1 MVSLPAYLL
10 MKKRASLLLLF
21 FVPMVLAACVAVAV
35 NLLALQRLVEQQD
48 RRQAEV
54 LAVTTAMSHST
65 QLGHQMLGLHQR
77 LSQLLQLAQEGRLT
91 IEQARQANTRLVDE
105 LGGQDQ
111 QRDQMAQSLRSL
123 GDGLSPLTA
132 ETLEAY
138 EQYRAYM
145 MVATELLSA
154 SPGLGQTRAA
164 EALGH
169 YLHYVGHATQL
180 TAQLTEEVDSRLA
193 AMAGQRHDFIY
204 TAAGLAAA
212 SLLLICLLWL
222 MISWWLTR
230 PLDLL
235 AGALG
240 QLSQAARSAPSPAGE
255 AAMPLDLSTLSHVEA
270 LTRTRNSMVRD
281 LAQAVVNFV
290 RTLEARHQT
299 QLALDAERHRLKSLV
314 RGMPDLVWLKNAE
327 GVFLQCNRRFED
339 LMGHLEAELLGKTDY
354 DFVTRDLADIF
365 RQNDLQAV
373 LAGHP
378 VSNEEWLTF
387 ASDQHRELV
396 QTVKTPLYDQD
407 GALLGVLGVARDITA
422 ARSAEHALRDSEA
435 TLRRTQQLARIGSW
449 TLHMR
454 DGSIRWSDETYE
466 LFWVEKG
473 TPISAASFM
482 EMVHPDD
489 RDAVRQ
495 AWRAALKGKRYDI
508 EHRVVLQGVTRWI
521 RERAEM
527 NRDESGRVIWAD
539 GMAQD
544 MTVVRQAGEALRQR
558 EQMYAAV
565 MSQSDNGIVLIELET
580 LAFVEFNE
588 AACTLLGYT
597 RQEFG
602 HLTIYDVTPP
612 EGLEQLQERLRTVQT
627 EGGMHDEVQRRRRD
641 GSLLDLAISS
651 RIIEI
656 QGRRYISAIWTDI
669 TRQKE
674 DQRALLR
681 FQNQLQD
688 MVAERTAELAAAK
701 EAAEAANQTKSA
713 FLANMSHE
721 IRTPMNAIIG
731 ITHLIQRDHVTEHQ
745 RSQLDK
751 VNDAAHHLLGIIND
765 ILDFSKIEAGRMSL
779 DPTDFEVEHVIRNV
793 CNLLGDRADAKG
805 LELVTDIAT
814 LPTQLH
820 GDGLRL
826 GQVLLNFT
834 SNAIKFTHRGSVVL
848 RGRISRQD
856 GPHLWVRF
864 EVHDTG
870 IGLSPEQLQRLFQP
884 FTQADVSTTRRFGGT
899 GLGLVISRRLADMMG
914 GQVGVEST
922 LGQGSTFWI
931 EAPFEQAQ
939 HSSQRSNLPVMPP
952 GTRMLVVD
960 DQPDARESMTD
971 ILTGLGAR
979 ADAVASGEQALERV
993 QQADHLGDPYRV
1005 LLIDW
1010 SMPGLDGLATGD
1022 RLQRLPLAARP
1033 RQLLMSAVREV
1044 APSTLNDHGYAAF
1057 VSKPVIPSVLA
1068 HALSQALGAPVLP
1081 DRSHRLAMSEVEQA
1095 LTRHH
1100 QARVL
1105 LAEDNA
1111 LNQEVALDL
1120 LTHAGLQAD
1129 LARDG
1134 QEALEL
1140 AHGTPYDLILM
1151 DLQMP
1156 RLDGLQATRAIRQLP
1171 GYAATPILAMTAN
1184 AYEEDRQACLAAG
1197 MNDHIPKPVDPE
1209 GLYRTLL
1216 QWLPPL
1222 PPGDATPV
1230 TETDPLGTVT
1240 AAPNSPPVPLQAQG
1254 GAVPADL
1261 PPALRAVP
1269 GLALGPALRNVLG
1282 RPQRLMTLLHRF
1294 GLEHG
1299 ADAQAL
1305 QTLLAQGDT
1314 EGARRTAHTL
1324 KGLAGTL
1331 GLSAVQNL
1339 AAALEHGL
1347 KSRMGADS
1355 AQPAAGLAAPPAP
1368 QPPTTAL
1375 PELQELSAQ
1384 MNLLLP
1390 WLQALGQAAD
1400 EPPPALDAPTRPPA
1414 ALASA
1419 VQDLHQL
1426 LSTDDV
1432 RATAAFAALEHDLHA
1447 VHPVATEQISQQLAD
1462 YALDQA
1468 LITLDTLMAEV
1479 PALRGG

>member
-1 MVSLPAYLL
+1 MAPTPTLL
-10 MKKRASLLLLF
+10 LLKKRASLLLLF
-21 FVPMVLAACVAVAV
+21 FVPMVLTACVAVAI

-48 RRQAEV
+48 QRQAEV
-54 LAVTTAMSHST
+54 LAVTTAMTHST
-65 QLGHQMLGLHQR
+65 LLGHQMLGLHQR
-77 LSQLLQLAQEGRLT
+77 LNQLLMQAQQGQLSV
-91 IEQARQANTRLVDE
+91 EQARQANTRLIDE
-105 LGGQDQ
+105 LAGQDQ
-111 QRDQMAQSLRSL
+111 QRDQMTQALAIL
-123 GDGLSPLTA
+123 GNGLHPLTA

-145 MVATELLSA
+145 MMATELLSA
-154 SPGLGQTRAA
+154 SPGLGQIRAA
-164 EALGH
+164 EALDN

-180 TAQLTEEVDSRLA
+180 TGQLTEETESRLA

-204 TAAGLAAA
+204 TAAALAAA
-212 SLLLICLLWL
+212 SLLLMCLLWL
-222 MISWWLTR
+222 MLSWWLTR

-255 AAMPLDLSTLSHVEA
+255 VAMPLDLGTLWHVEA

-339 LMGHLEAELLGKTDY
+339 LMGHPEAELLGKTDY
-354 DFVTRDLADIF
+354 DFVTRDLADLF

-627 EGGMHDEVQRRRRD
+627 EGGTHDEVQRRRRD

-701 EAAEAANQTKSA
+701 EAAEAANRTKSA

-731 ITHLIQRDHVTEHQ
+731 ITHLIQRDNVSPQQ
-745 RSQLDK
+745 RSRLDK

-779 DPTDFEVEHVIRNV
+779 DPTDFEVADVLGNV
-793 CNLLGDRADAKG
+793 CNLLGDSATDKG
-805 LELVTDIAT
+805 LALETDIAT
-814 LPTQLH
+814 LPAQLH

-834 SNAIKFTHRGSVVL
+834 SNAIKFTQQGRVL
-848 RGRISRQD
+848 LQGRMLRQD
-856 GPHLWVRF
+856 GPRLWVRF
-864 EVHDTG
+864 EVRDTG
-870 IGLSPEQLQRLFQP
+870 IGLSPEQQQRLFQP
-884 FTQADVSTTRRFGGT
+884 FAQADVSTTRRFGGT

-914 GQVGVEST
+914 GTVGVESA

-931 EAPFEQAQ
+931 EAPFGQAQ
-939 HSSQRSNLPVMPP
+939 HSGQR
-952 GTRMLVVD
+952 
-960 DQPDARESMTD
+960 E
-971 ILTGLGAR
+971 
-979 ADAVASGEQALERV
+979 ASGRAATALT
-993 QQADHLGDPYRV
+993 QTPAPTLAPAAAQG
-1005 LLIDW
+1005 
-1010 SMPGLDGLATGD
+1010 PG
-1022 RLQRLPLAARP
+1022 R
-1033 RQLLMSAVREV
+1033 
-1044 APSTLNDHGYAAF
+1044 
-1057 VSKPVIPSVLA
+1057 
-1068 HALSQALGAPVLP
+1068 
-1081 DRSHRLAMSEVEQA
+1081 SEVEQA
-1095 LTRHH
+1095 LARYS
-1100 QARVL
+1100 QARLL

-1120 LTHAGLQAD
+1120 LTHAGLQVD
-1129 LARDG
+1129 LAQDG
-1134 QEALEL
+1134 QEALDRARET
-1140 AHGTPYDLILM
+1140 AYNLILM

-1171 GYAATPILAMTAN
+1171 GYASTPILAMTAN
-1184 AYEEDRQACLAAG
+1184 AFEEDRQACHAAG
-1197 MNDHIPKPVDPE
+1197 MNDHIAKPVDPE

-1216 QWLPPL
+1216 QWLPPTL
-1222 PPGDATPV
+1222 AEAAPRSTSEPCSTAEDKAPV
-1230 TETDPLGTVT
+1230 TEPVT
-1240 AAPNSPPVPLQAQG
+1240 APLPEARPPE
-1254 GAVPADL
+1254 L
-1261 PPALRAVP
+1261 PPALLAVP
-1269 GLALGPALRNVLG
+1269 GLALEQALRNVLG
-1282 RPQRLMTLLHRF
+1282 RPQRLMELLHRF

-1299 ADAQAL
+1299 ADAQSVQTQL
-1305 QTLLAQGDT
+1305 QAGDT
-1314 EGARRTAHTL
+1314 EGAHRTAHTL

-1331 GLSAVQNL
+1331 GLSTLQHT
-1339 AAALEHGL
+1339 AAALEQRI
-1347 KSRMGADS
+1347 KQADGATEPAELHQLASQLNTLTPWLRALAVS
-1355 AQPAAGLAAPPAP
+1355 AGTLTTSSPAVEPASLAAP
-1368 QPPTTAL
+1368 
-1375 PELQELSAQ
+1375 
-1384 MNLLLP
+1384 
-1390 WLQALGQAAD
+1390 LQALR
-1400 EPPPALDAPTRPPA
+1400 EPTMCAPPRPMRRWLPHCARSTPTPPGRWISNWRTTPWTRP
-1414 ALASA
+1414 
-1419 VQDLHQL
+1419 
-1426 LSTDDV
+1426 
-1432 RATAAFAALEHDLHA
+1432 
-1447 VHPVATEQISQQLAD
+1447 
-1462 YALDQA
+1462 
-1468 LITLDTLMAEV
+1468 
-1479 PALRGG
+1479 

>member
-1 MVSLPAYLL
+1 MAPTPALL
-10 MKKRASLLLLF
+10 LLKKRASLLLLF
-21 FVPMVLAACVAVAV
+21 FVPMVLAACVVVAV

-54 LAVTTAMSHST
+54 LAVTTAMTHST
-65 QLGHQMLGLHQR
+65 LLGHQMLGLHQR
-77 LSQLLQLAQEGRLT
+77 LSQLLEQAQSGQLTA
-91 IEQARQANTRLVDE
+91 EQARQANTRLIDE
-105 LGGQDQ
+105 LAGQDR
-111 QRDQMAQSLRSL
+111 QRDQMTQALAIL
-123 GDGLSPLTA
+123 GNGLSPLTA

-145 MVATELLSA
+145 MMATELLSA
-154 SPGLGQTRAA
+154 SPRLGQVRAA
-164 EALGH
+164 EALEH
-169 YLHYVGHATQL
+169 YLHYVGHAIQL
-180 TAQLTEEVDSRLA
+180 NGQLTEETESRLA
-193 AMAGQRHDFIY
+193 AMAGQRHDFVY
-204 TAAGLAAA
+204 TAASLAAV
-212 SLLLICLLWL
+212 SLLLMCLLWL
-222 MISWWLTR
+222 LISWWLTR

-255 AAMPLDLSTLSHVEA
+255 AAMPLDLGTLSQVEG

-290 RTLEARHQT
+290 RTLEARQQT

-339 LMGHLEAELLGKTDY
+339 LMGHPEAELVGRTDY
-354 DFVTRDLADIF
+354 DFVTRDLADLF

-396 QTVKTPLYDQD
+396 QTVKTPLYDQE

-454 DGSIRWSDETYE
+454 DGSLRWSDETYE

-473 TPISAASFM
+473 TPVTLAGFM

-489 RDAVRQ
+489 RESVRQ

-508 EHRVVLQGVTRWI
+508 EHRVVMQGVTRWI
-521 RERAEM
+521 RQRAEM

-544 MTVVRQAGEALRQR
+544 MTAVRQAGEALRQR

-597 RQEFG
+597 REELG
-602 HLTIYDVTPP
+602 RLSIYDVTPP
-612 EGLEQLQERLRTVQT
+612 QGREQLQQRIRTVQA
-627 EGGMHDEVQRRRRD
+627 EGGAHDEVQRCRKD
-641 GSLLDLAISS
+641 GGLLDLAISA
-651 RIIEI
+651 RIIDI

-701 EAAEAANQTKSA
+701 EAAEAANQAKSA

-731 ITHLIQRDHVTEHQ
+731 ITHLIQRDNVSPQQ
-745 RSQLDK
+745 RSRLDK

-779 DPTDFEVEHVIRNV
+779 DPTDFEVADVLKNV
-793 CNLLGDRADAKG
+793 CNLLGDSAADKG
-805 LELVTDIAT
+805 LALETDIAT

-834 SNAIKFTHRGSVVL
+834 SNAIKFTQQGRVL
-848 RGRISRQD
+848 LQGRVLRQD
-856 GPHLWVRF
+856 GPRQWVRF
-864 EVHDTG
+864 EVRDTG
-870 IGLSPEQLQRLFQP
+870 IGLSPEQQQRLFQP
-884 FTQADVSTTRRFGGT
+884 FAQADVSTTRRFGGT

-914 GQVGVEST
+914 GEVGVESA

-931 EAPFEQAQ
+931 EAPFGQAQ
-939 HSSQRSNLPVMPP
+939 HSGQREAP
-952 GTRMLVVD
+952 GRAAT
-960 DQPDARESMTD
+960 A
-971 ILTGLGAR
+971 LTSTPAPTLAP
-979 ADAVASGEQALERV
+979 ASAQG
-993 QQADHLGDPYRV
+993 
-1005 LLIDW
+1005 
-1010 SMPGLDGLATGD
+1010 PG
-1022 RLQRLPLAARP
+1022 R
-1033 RQLLMSAVREV
+1033 
-1044 APSTLNDHGYAAF
+1044 
-1057 VSKPVIPSVLA
+1057 
-1068 HALSQALGAPVLP
+1068 
-1081 DRSHRLAMSEVEQA
+1081 SEVEQA
-1095 LTRHH
+1095 LARYS
-1100 QARVL
+1100 QARLL

-1120 LTHAGLQAD
+1120 LTHAGLQVD
-1129 LARDG
+1129 LAQDG
-1134 QEALEL
+1134 LEALER
-1140 AHGTPYDLILM
+1140 ARDTAYDLILM

-1171 GYAATPILAMTAN
+1171 GYASTPILAMTAN
-1184 AYEEDRQACLAAG
+1184 AFEEDRQACHAAG
-1197 MNDHIPKPVDPE
+1197 MNDHIAKPVDPE

-1222 PPGDATPV
+1222 P
-1230 TETDPLGTVT
+1230 
-1240 AAPNSPPVPLQAQG
+1240 AASPQLPQPPQP
-1254 GAVPADL
+1254 PADALPAEPPAGL
-1261 PPALRAVP
+1261 PPALLAVP
-1269 GLALGPALRNVLG
+1269 GLALDQALRNVLG
-1282 RPQRLMTLLHRF
+1282 RPQRLMALLHRF

-1299 ADAQAL
+1299 ADAQSV
-1305 QTLLAQGDT
+1305 QTLLQAGDT
-1314 EGARRTAHTL
+1314 EGAHRMAHTL

-1331 GLSAVQNL
+1331 GLSTLQHT
-1339 AAALEHGL
+1339 AAALEQRI
-1347 KSRMGADS
+1347 KQADCPTE
-1355 AQPAAGLAAPPAP
+1355 PAELHQLAGQLNTLTPWLRALAAPAGTPIASSPAVEP
-1368 QPPTTAL
+1368 ASLVAP
-1375 PELQELSAQ
+1375 
-1384 MNLLLP
+1384 
-1390 WLQALGQAAD
+1390 LQALR
-1400 EPPPALDAPTRPPA
+1400 E
-1414 ALASA
+1414 
-1419 VQDLHQL
+1419 L
-1426 LSTDDV
+1426 LRTDDV
-1432 RATAAFAALEHDLHA
+1432 RATTAYAALADPLRTRYPEAAGQMDR
-1447 VHPVATEQISQQLAD
+1447 QLAD

-1468 LITLDTLMAEV
+1468 LSTLDALLAQE
-1479 PALRGG
+1479 PALRGA

>member
-1 MVSLPAYLL
+1 MLTLPDFLL

-35 NLLALQRLVEQQD
+35 NLLALQRLVDQQD
-48 RRQAEV
+48 RRQVEV
-54 LAVTTAMSHST
+54 RAVTTAMTHST
-65 QLGHQMLGLHQR
+65 LLGHQMLGLHQR
-77 LSQLLQLAQEGRLT
+77 LGQLLEQAQNSRLT
-91 IEQARQANTRLVDE
+91 VEEARQANTRLVDE
-105 LGGQDQ
+105 LAAQDQ
-111 QRDQMAQSLRSL
+111 QRDQMAQALNSL
-123 GDGLSPLTA
+123 GEGLRPLSA

-145 MVATELLSA
+145 MMATELLSA
-154 SPGLGQTRAA
+154 SPHLGQIRAA
-164 EALGH
+164 EALNH

-193 AMAGQRHDFIY
+193 AMASQRHDFVY
-204 TAAGLAAA
+204 TAASLAAA
-212 SLLLICLLWL
+212 SLLLVCLLWL
-222 MISWWLTR
+222 MLSWWLTR

-255 AAMPLDLSTLSHVEA
+255 AAMPLDLGTLSQVEA

-290 RTLEARHQT
+290 RTLEARQQT
-299 QLALDAERHRLKSLV
+299 QLALDTERHRLKSLV

-339 LMGHLEAELLGKTDY
+339 LLGHPEAELLGKTDY
-354 DFVTRDLADIF
+354 DFVTRDLADLF

-396 QTVKTPLYDQD
+396 QTVRTPLYDQD

-435 TLRRTQQLARIGSW
+435 TLRRTQQLARVGSW

-489 RDAVRQ
+489 REAVRQ
-495 AWRAALKGKRYDI
+495 AWHAALKGKRYDI

-527 NRDESGRVIWAD
+527 NRDDSGRVIWAD

-588 AACTLLGYT
+588 AACTMLGYT
-597 RQEFG
+597 RPEFG
-602 HLTIYDVTPP
+602 HMTIYDVTPAQ
-612 EGLEQLQERLRTVQT
+612 GQEQLQQRLRVVQDA
-627 EGGMHDEVQRRRRD
+627 GGAHDEVQRRRKD

-701 EAAEAANQTKSA
+701 EAAEAANRTKSA

-731 ITHLIQRDHVTEHQ
+731 ITHLIQRDNVSPQQ
-745 RSQLDK
+745 RSRLDK

-779 DPTDFEVEHVIRNV
+779 DPTDFEVARVIGNV
-793 CNLLGDRADAKG
+793 CSLLGDSAADKG
-805 LELVTDIAT
+805 LALETDMAS
-814 LPTQLH
+814 LPAQLH

-834 SNAIKFTHRGSVVL
+834 SNAIKFTQQGRVLLHGRVL
-848 RGRISRQD
+848 RGEGSR
-856 GPHLWVRF
+856 LWVRF
-864 EVHDTG
+864 EVRDTG
-870 IGLSPEQLQRLFQP
+870 IGLSPEQQQRLFQP
-884 FTQADVSTTRRFGGT
+884 FAQADVSTTRRFGGT

-914 GQVGVEST
+914 GTVGVDSA

-931 EAPFEQAQ
+931 EAPFGRAQ
-939 HSSQRSNLPVMPP
+939 HASQHEAP
-952 GTRMLVVD
+952 GRTNTA
-960 DQPDARESMTD
+960 Q
-971 ILTGLGAR
+971 
-979 ADAVASGEQALERV
+979 ASA
-993 QQADHLGDPYRV
+993 P
-1005 LLIDW
+1005 
-1010 SMPGLDGLATGD
+1010 
-1022 RLQRLPLAARP
+1022 ARP
-1033 RQLLMSAVREV
+1033 
-1044 APSTLNDHGYAAF
+1044 P
-1057 VSKPVIPSVLA
+1057 
-1068 HALSQALGAPVLP
+1068 ALTAG
-1081 DRSHRLAMSEVEQA
+1081 RSEVEQA
-1095 LTRHH
+1095 L
-1100 QARVL
+1100 ARYHRARLL

-1120 LTHAGLQAD
+1120 LSHAGLQVD
-1129 LARDG
+1129 LAQDG
-1134 QEALEL
+1134 QEALER
-1140 AHGTPYDLILM
+1140 ARETAYDLILM

-1171 GYAATPILAMTAN
+1171 GHAHTPILAMTAN
-1184 AYEEDRQACLAAG
+1184 AFEEDRQACQAAG
-1197 MNDHIPKPVDPE
+1197 MNDHIAKPVDPE
-1209 GLYRTLL
+1209 TLYRTLL
-1216 QWLPPL
+1216 QWLSP
-1222 PPGDATPV
+1222 ACAETPV
-1230 TETDPLGTVT
+1230 TPL
-1240 AAPNSPPVPLQAQG
+1240 ASAPDSPPPDSTASDTASAPEAL
-1254 GAVPADL
+1254 PTDL
-1261 PPALRAVP
+1261 PPALLAVP
-1269 GLALGPALRNVLG
+1269 GLALGQALRNVLG
-1282 RPQRLMTLLHRF
+1282 RPLRLMELLHRL

-1299 ADAQAL
+1299 ADAQSIQASL
-1305 QTLLAQGDT
+1305 EAGDH
-1314 EGARRTAHTL
+1314 EDARRTAHTL

-1331 GLSAVQNL
+1331 GLNALQHT
-1339 AAALEHGL
+1339 AAALEQRIKQPGCPSEPEEL
-1347 KSRMGADS
+1347 KALSTQLNTLAPWLRA
-1355 AQPAAGLAAPPAP
+1355 LAAPGSTRTASQPAIDP
-1368 QPPTTAL
+1368 ASLAAPLHAL
-1375 PELQELSAQ
+1375 RELL
-1384 MNLLLP
+1384 
-1390 WLQALGQAAD
+1390 
-1400 EPPPALDAPTRPPA
+1400 R
-1414 ALASA
+1414 
-1419 VQDLHQL
+1419 
-1426 LSTDDV
+1426 TDDV
-1432 RATAAFAALEHDLHA
+1432 RATTAYAELADGLRAL
-1447 VHPVATEQISQQLAD
+1447 HPQVAEQMERQLDD

-1468 LITLDTLMAEV
+1468 LLTLDALLADEPTLHRA
-1479 PALRGG
+1479 

>member
-1 MVSLPAYLL
+1 MVTLPDFLL

-35 NLLALQRLVEQQD
+35 NLLALQRLVDQQD
-48 RRQAEV
+48 RRQVEV
-54 LAVTTAMSHST
+54 RAVTTAMTHST
-65 QLGHQMLGLHQR
+65 LLGHQMLGLHQR
-77 LSQLLQLAQEGRLT
+77 LSQLLEQAQNSRLT
-91 IEQARQANTRLVDE
+91 VEQARQANNRLVDE
-105 LGGQDQ
+105 LAAQDQ
-111 QRDQMAQSLRSL
+111 QRDQMTQALDSL
-123 GDGLSPLTA
+123 GEGLRPLSA

-138 EQYRAYM
+138 DQYRAYM
-145 MVATELLSA
+145 MMATELLSA
-154 SPGLGQTRAA
+154 SPHLGQIRAA
-164 EALGH
+164 EALNH

-193 AMAGQRHDFIY
+193 AMASQRHDFVY
-204 TAAGLAAA
+204 TAASLAAA
-212 SLLLICLLWL
+212 SLLLVCLLWL
-222 MISWWLTR
+222 MLSWWLTR

-255 AAMPLDLSTLSHVEA
+255 AAMPLDLGTLSHVEG

-290 RTLEARHQT
+290 RTLEARQQT

-339 LMGHLEAELLGKTDY
+339 LMGHPEAELLGKTDY
-354 DFVTRDLADIF
+354 DFVTRDLADLF

-435 TLRRTQQLARIGSW
+435 TLRRTQQLARVGSW

-466 LFWVEKG
+466 LFWVDKG

-482 EMVHPDD
+482 EMVHPED

-527 NRDESGRVIWAD
+527 NRDDSGRVIWAD

-588 AACTLLGYT
+588 AACTMLGYT

-602 HLTIYDVTPP
+602 HLTIYDVTPAQ
-612 EGLEQLQERLRTVQT
+612 GREQLQQRLLVVQDA
-627 EGGMHDEVQRRRRD
+627 GGAHDEVQRRRKD

-701 EAAEAANQTKSA
+701 EAAEAANRTKSA

-731 ITHLIQRDHVTEHQ
+731 ITHLIQRDNVSPQQ
-745 RSQLDK
+745 RSRLDK

-779 DPTDFEVEHVIRNV
+779 DPTDFEVAHVIGNV
-793 CNLLGDRADAKG
+793 CSLLGDSAADKG
-805 LELVTDIAT
+805 LALETDMAN
-814 LPTQLH
+814 LPAQLH

-834 SNAIKFTHRGSVVL
+834 SNAIKFTQQGRVLLHGRVLHEEGS
-848 RGRISRQD
+848 R
-856 GPHLWVRF
+856 LWVRF
-864 EVHDTG
+864 EVRDTG
-870 IGLSPEQLQRLFQP
+870 IGLSPEQQQRLFQP
-884 FTQADVSTTRRFGGT
+884 FAQADVSTTRRFGGT

-914 GQVGVEST
+914 GTVGVDSA
-922 LGQGSTFWI
+922 LGQGSIFWI
-931 EAPFEQAQ
+931 EAPFGQAQ
-939 HSSQRSNLPVMPP
+939 HASPREAAGRTTTAQASAPAPTRPP
-952 GTRMLVVD
+952 
-960 DQPDARESMTD
+960 A
-971 ILTGLGAR
+971 LTAGR
-979 ADAVASGEQALERV
+979 
-993 QQADHLGDPYRV
+993 
-1005 LLIDW
+1005 
-1010 SMPGLDGLATGD
+1010 
-1022 RLQRLPLAARP
+1022 
-1033 RQLLMSAVREV
+1033 
-1044 APSTLNDHGYAAF
+1044 
-1057 VSKPVIPSVLA
+1057 
-1068 HALSQALGAPVLP
+1068 
-1081 DRSHRLAMSEVEQA
+1081 SEVEQA
-1095 LTRHH
+1095 LARYR
-1100 QARVL
+1100 QARLL

-1120 LTHAGLQAD
+1120 LSHAGLQVD
-1129 LARDG
+1129 LAQDG
-1134 QEALEL
+1134 QEALER
-1140 AHGTPYDLILM
+1140 ARETAYDLILM

-1171 GYAATPILAMTAN
+1171 GHAHTPILAMTAN
-1184 AYEEDRQACLAAG
+1184 AFEEDRKACQAAG
-1197 MNDHIPKPVDPE
+1197 MNDHIAKPVDPE
-1209 GLYRTLL
+1209 SLYHTLL
-1216 QWLPPL
+1216 HWLPPTLPAPATPSTAEPGGSAAATASAAATPPEAL
-1222 PPGDATPV
+1222 PP
-1230 TETDPLGTVT
+1230 
-1240 AAPNSPPVPLQAQG
+1240 
-1254 GAVPADL
+1254 DL
-1261 PPALRAVP
+1261 PPALLAVP
-1269 GLALGPALRNVLG
+1269 GLVLSQALRNVLG
-1282 RPQRLMTLLHRF
+1282 RPQRLMELLHRF

-1299 ADAQAL
+1299 ADAPSIQAL
-1305 QTLLAQGDT
+1305 LEAGNAED
-1314 EGARRTAHTL
+1314 ARRTAHTL

-1331 GLSAVQNL
+1331 GLNALQHT
-1339 AAALEHGL
+1339 AAALEQRI
-1347 KSRMGADS
+1347 K
-1355 AQPAAGLAAPPAP
+1355 QPGCPAEPEELNRLASQLNTLAPWLRALAAPVNTPAAP
-1368 QPPTTAL
+1368 QPVIDPASL
-1375 PELQELSAQ
+1375 AAP
-1384 MNLLLP
+1384 
-1390 WLQALGQAAD
+1390 LQALR
-1400 EPPPALDAPTRPPA
+1400 E
-1414 ALASA
+1414 
-1419 VQDLHQL
+1419 L
-1426 LSTDDV
+1426 LRTDDV
-1432 RATAAFAALEHDLHA
+1432 RATTAYAELADGLRAL
-1447 VHPVATEQISQQLAD
+1447 HPEVAEQMEQQLDD

-1468 LITLDTLMAEV
+1468 LITLDTLLTAE
-1479 PALRGG
+1479 PALRRPEPPQRQ